1 MSSELQR
8 QHENMNTYSMIMYL
22 KEMFD
27 EVSRTK
33 RYETTKELLYCKMTG
48 SSSMNTHIS
57 KMIGYIE
64 KLDQLG
70 FVMDHELNANLV
82 LSSLPLKLFA
92 IYYELS
98 HKQVLS
104 HYELYNK
111 K

>member
-1 MSSELQR
+1 
-8 QHENMNTYSMIMYL
+8 
-22 KEMFD
+22 
-27 EVSRTK
+27 
-33 RYETTKELLYCKMTG
+33 
-48 SSSMNTHIS
+48 MNTHVS

-111 K
+111 KWKIISNLKDPFTKSLSIQKH

>member
-1 MSSELQR
+1 
-8 QHENMNTYSMIMYL
+8 
-22 KEMFD
+22 
-27 EVSRTK
+27 
-33 RYETTKELLYCKMTG
+33 
-48 SSSMNTHIS
+48 MNTHVS

-92 IYYELS
+92 IYYKLS

-111 K
+111 KWKIISNLKDPFTKSLSIQKH